1 MRPTDY
7 QRMEP
12 PTRFKAWRFYE
23 HPPQWQYTTRATYY
37 RTPIGQRRK
46 SYDNGKSWIENQ

>member
-7 QRMEP
+7 QRKE
-12 PTRFKAWRFYE
+12 FLDLGNVKDGVFF
-23 HPPQWQYTTRATYY
+23 WQYTTRPIYY

-46 SYDNGKSWIENQ
+46 SYDNGKSWIENK